1 MDKEKVNPNFDIS
14 AKCKDMITTSEMI
27 VDRYQ
32 SIIDRGYEPSI
43 YASLAYDVKNC
54 LPKLLKEN
62 HRLKSEIENL
72 KEFKEEHDIMKH
84 FIIENNLWESFLNY
98 DEFIEWLE
106 K

>member
-1 MDKEKVNPNFDIS
+1 MDREKTNPSFDIN
-14 AKCKDMITTSEMI
+14 AKYEEMI
-27 VDRYQ
+27 NVSKRIVEHHEFVTD
-32 SIIDRGYEPSI
+32 GTCEPPI
-43 YASLAYDVKNC
+43 FVSLAYDVKNY

>member
-1 MDKEKVNPNFDIS
+1 MDREKTNPSFDIN
-14 AKCKDMITTSEMI
+14 AKYEEMI
-27 VDRYQ
+27 NVSKRIVEHHEFVTD
-32 SIIDRGYEPSI
+32 GTCEPPI
-43 YASLAYDVKNC
+43 FVSLAYDVKNY

-72 KEFKEEHDIMKH
+72 KEFKEERDIMKH

-98 DEFIEWLE
+98 NEFIEWLE